1 MHYINF
7 YFKNLICTEKTIS
20 GKFESPDSD
29 IYCDF
34 ICYINSKSVY
44 IFNNNKPIEEI
55 TPIPIWWLFRQLDKN
70 GFLNETEA
78 KISY

>member
-1 MHYINF
+1 MH
-7 YFKNLICTEKTIS
+7 
-20 GKFESPDSD
+20 
-29 IYCDF
+29 
-34 ICYINSKSVY
+34 YINSKSVY

-78 KISY
+78 KTSY